1 MANTHILPDVAAEVQ
16 AQFGDLLAPAILSSS
31 LTVPGSGL
39 TLPAFATYGYV
50 RNGSPTRLC
59 YVNQAAAP
67 VTIAGGTGAYWLALM
82 HDTHSAIAG
91 WTRQPGT
98 HYAWCAAGTQP
109 ADPAG
114 GLVMAGVTVA
124 GGSIT
129 ATDLTPNIPQTKV
142 AFGGPSGALAF
153 DRTFTFNTTTKA
165 VDARQFHVPNV
176 AGDNAVGFHSHL
188 VAAGGTNRWHLF
200 GSGDAPSYLGGGLTV
215 QGAGTVNG
223 ALSWAGAATGIM
235 LRLGDQVYPGYTLDV
250 NGDMMCRGHTGLGA
264 VPLPGQFHLNCG
276 FANFTS
282 VTTAALTAGGTS
294 LGPTSITGTL
304 AVTGITNV
312 VCAPQPGYHFSAQS
326 IYSVGDASVNA
337 LTLRGASGGYA
348 LYSPSAGQVHFGGFV
363 GIYYGV
369 DAGYWLRV
377 PSIYVD
383 TLRATTANVDGNVNV
398 GGNVAATG
406 NVYGTIGAFGI
417 GPQPGYYLSTSNLYC
432 SATMQVAGA
441 AQFLDKLAVKRAPEA
456 GYWFTAENA
465 YLGQA
470 AVGLD
475 FTMSGP
481 AHCANRLTVHRA
493 QQAGFWLTAE
503 TAYFNTAQVGGN
515 ILVVSVTATD
525 NGYKPGGGPWADSSY
540 RHLKRNIQAIDDPL
554 GLLLAQRGRCYEWD
568 EETRAQLLPGP
579 RYGLIEDEVTLP
591 QWRVPQEDGQ
601 VAIAAN
607 GFEALCIEALRQI
620 VQRLE
625 ALEGQN

>member
-16 AQFGDLLAPAILSSS
+16 AQLGDLLAPAILAST
-31 LTVPGSGL
+31 LTASGSGL

-59 YVNQAAAP
+59 YVNQDAAT
-67 VTIAGGTGAYWLALM
+67 VTIAGGNGAYWLALM

-142 AFGGPSGALAF
+142 AFGGPNGALAF
-153 DRTFTFNTTTKA
+153 DRTFTFNTSIKQVSAQLFLAPDHPGNDRITFYSTL
-165 VDARQFHVPNV
+165 N
-176 AGDNAVGFHSHL
+176 
-188 VAAGGTNRWHLF
+188 AAGGTNRWAF
-200 GSGDAPSYLGGGLTV
+200 YAGGTAPSNFG
-215 QGAGTVNG
+215 G
-223 ALSWAGAATGIM
+223 ALSVQGTLTWAGYAAGGL
-235 LRLGDQVYPGYTLDV
+235 LRLGDFVAPGFTLDV
-250 NGDMMCRGHTGLGA
+250 NGNAMVRSHTGLGVA
-264 VPLPGQFHLNCG
+264 PLPGQYHLNCG
-276 FANFTS
+276 SANFTS
-282 VTTAALTAGGTS
+282 VNCGSATFTSVTTGPLTAGTS
-294 LGPTSITGTL
+294 TLGSATVTTLYATS
-304 AVTGITNV
+304 
-312 VCAPQPGYHFSAQS
+312 
-326 IYSVGDASVNA
+326 SVDVLA
-337 LTLRGASGGYA
+337 LTIRAASGGYA
-348 LYSPSAGQVHFGGFV
+348 LYSPSAGYVRFGGLV
-363 GIYYGV
+363 GINYEP
-369 DAGYWLRV
+369 DPGYWLRV
-377 PSIYVD
+377 PSIYADSV
-383 TLRATTANVDGNVNV
+383 RATTVNVDSNVNV
-398 GGNVAATG
+398 GGNVAVTG
-406 NVYGTIGAFGI
+406 NVYATIGAFGI

-470 AVGLD
+470 AVGTT
-475 FTMSGP
+475 FTMSGA
-481 AHCANRLTVHRA
+481 AHCGDRLTVHRA

-503 TAYFNTAQVGGN
+503 NAYFNTAQVGGN
-515 ILVVSVTATD
+515 ILVVSVTASD
-525 NGYKPGGGPWADSSY
+525 NGYKPGGGVWADSSY
-540 RHLKRNIQAIDDPL
+540 RHMKRNIQAIDDSL
-554 GLLLAQRGRCYEWD
+554 GLLLAQHGRCYEWE
-568 EETRAQLLPGP
+568 EETRAVLLPGP

-591 QWRVPQEDGQ
+591 QWRVPQDDGG

-625 ALEGQN
+625 ALEGTH